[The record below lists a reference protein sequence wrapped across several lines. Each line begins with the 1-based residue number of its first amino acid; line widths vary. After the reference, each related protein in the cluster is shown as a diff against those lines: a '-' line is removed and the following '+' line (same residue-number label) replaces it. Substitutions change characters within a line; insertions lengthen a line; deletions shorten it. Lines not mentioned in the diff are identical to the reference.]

1 MRTGQN
7 VFPTLEKRI
16 FTEHEKHEFVS
27 PELIVLA
34 IENTYLYPRKRE
46 FYVGILFSAC
56 PSFYSSIIL
65 SVGHSISV

>member
-7 VFPTLEKRI
+7 VLPTQEKRT
-16 FTEHEKHEFVS
+16 FTEREKHGFVAS
-27 PELIVLA
+27 ELIVNA

-56 PSFYSSIIL
+56 SSFYSSIIL
-65 SVGHSISV
+65 SVGHSINV